1 MRHFVAYAWKTDF
14 CWVSSSETARDSS
27 QFEVNAEYRRCAVSC
42 LPGKAGPPQRSFI
55 IRGTMGGRMD
65 DDVDDVSKRV
75 DCVEHKEGE
84 EVMATGKAR

>member
-1 MRHFVAYAWKTDF
+1 
-14 CWVSSSETARDSS
+14 
-27 QFEVNAEYRRCAVSC
+27 
-42 LPGKAGPPQRSFI
+42 
-55 IRGTMGGRMD
+55 MD